1 MEGRT
6 QGHGI
11 AGGLNGG
18 HVCIRHLGTIRLRI
32 IAGLVHGNMSL
43 GGTVFRL
50 GMERRGDRRI
60 AVRITRRERTH
71 AHAHARRL
79 GIHKL
84 KRIGLGVGRTGDG

>member
-1 MEGRT
+1 MERRA
-6 QGHGI
+6 QRHGV

-50 GMERRGDRRI
+50 GMECRGD
-60 AVRITRRERTH
+60 
-71 AHAHARRL
+71 
-79 GIHKL
+79 
-84 KRIGLGVGRTGDG
+84 